1 MAPADDG
8 EPGRSA
14 SETRNRILFALPAI
28 AFCILI
34 VDTGGLAFALGVFA
48 LGCIALREF
57 YGLVRG
63 VRPVDLAGFIGL
75 LALVLAALYG
85 EPKHILLALVAAFP
99 LTFALVLARPWRER
113 AAWAIAATL
122 FGILWIG
129 LPLAHAVLLRELDHG
144 SALLIDVLIATF
156 VGDTF
161 AYFAGRAI
169 GSRPLAPRISPSKS
183 VEGLVAGVVGGT
195 FAFWLFAVLY
205 QDFFD
210 GLHALIIGLS
220 VALVSPLGDLFQSL
234 IKRDL
239 EVKDTGR
246 FFGAHGG
253 VLDRLDAALWTVV
266 VGYYVAVAVGF
277 G

>member
-1 MAPADDG
+1 MAPADEG

-85 EPKHILLALVAAFP
+85 EPKHILLALAAAFP